1 MSRVAVESW
10 SPEYGAPADDGA
22 LAASSGE
29 VEVDVE
35 VPASEWSPLTP
46 PGAVPVP
53 AVLGFVDGIRRI
65 DARVWVTGDDGQP
78 RQGICATWAA
88 GVVHCG
94 ADPRV
99 STIAAIEVRRG
110 LFTPVSDA
118 TPLLTRSAD
127 YPVVAVP
134 DDEPDRLSLALQG
147 AMAELEHR
155 VSEQAVAATG
165 PADLLVVDGPL
176 RQRQRLANAV
186 GYVKTHHA
194 AYLPDAV
201 RPVVARLDC
210 GQRTPVFR
218 IGGRFSRWSWY
229 LRLPCAVD
237 HGWAGVV
244 RCEASPELRADD
256 AFALADLVAAALP
269 RFASAPQKDPRAPQ
283 NLYPIAGLE
292 RALNRR
298 LGDPL
303 LLFRSLREAAF
314 HAA

>member
-1 MSRVAVESW
+1 LAPTDWRPLAP
-10 SPEYGAPADDGA
+10 SPSTA
-22 LAASSGE
+22 
-29 VEVDVE
+29 
-35 VPASEWSPLTP
+35 TP
-46 PGAVPVP
+46 S
-53 AVLGFVDGIRRI
+53 VLGFVDGIRRI

-88 GVVHCG
+88 GVVRCSV
-94 ADPRV
+94 DPNV

-110 LFTPVSDA
+110 LFTPVRDA
-118 TPLLTRSAD
+118 TPLWTRSAT
-127 YPVVAVP
+127 YPVVSVA
-134 DDEPDRLSLALQG
+134 DDEPDQLSLALQG
-147 AMAELEHR
+147 SMAELEHR
-155 VSEQAVAATG
+155 VSERAAIENG

-176 RQRQRLANAV
+176 RQRLRMPTAV

-201 RPVVARLDC
+201 RPVVAALGC
-210 GQRTPVFR
+210 GQRTPVFQ

-229 LRLPCAVD
+229 LRLPCSID

-244 RCEASPELRADD
+244 RCEASPELPVDEAVV
-256 AFALADLVAAALP
+256 LADQVAAALP
-269 RFASAPQKDPRAPQ
+269 RFASVPQKDPRAPQ